1 MGKEY
6 LCIYI
11 YIHEPG
17 NVNVFSLLQSKEYTH
32 IDKT

>member
-6 LCIYI
+6 LCI